1 MYLCSDMALKNIH
14 RYQFHNCDQENQQD
28 NHKHIQTD
36 YIDICPHSGM
46 AEMHKDHQ
54 VPHKMDLKEIDIKN

>member
-14 RYQFHNCDQENQQD
+14 WYQFHSCDQENQQD

-36 YIDICPHSGM
+36 YIGICPHSGM

-54 VPHKMDLKEIDIKN
+54 VPHKMDLKEINIKN